1 MSKIKRRVN
10 KQKLAKQKLAKQKL
24 AEALS
29 IQNTADKCNLIVS
42 GASVDISAD
51 DLYVIAN
58 NYLAL
63 YTKIISLGAY
73 PANPLNY
80 TVH

>member
-1 MSKIKRRVN
+1 MSKIKRRIN
-10 KQKLAKQKLAKQKL
+10 KQKLL

-29 IQNTADKCNLIVS
+29 IQTTADKCNLIVS
-42 GASVDISAD
+42 GAGVDISAD

>member
-1 MSKIKRRVN
+1 MSKIKEAKR
-10 KQKLAKQKLAKQKL
+10 KLDKRKL

-42 GASVDISAD
+42 GAGVNISED
-51 DLYVIAN
+51 DLFIIAN

>member
-1 MSKIKRRVN
+1 MSKIKRRIN
-10 KQKLAKQKLAKQKL
+10 KQKLL

-29 IQNTADKCNLIVS
+29 IQNTADKCNLILS
-42 GASVDISAD
+42 GAEVDVGAD
-51 DLYVIAN
+51 DLYIIAN